1 MSVNDLSEFKYI
13 MSSIYTEIILDHY
26 QNPRNFGEIEDYTA
40 SAESANILCGDRL
53 KVFVKIKDNIIEDIK
68 FTGQGCAISIA
79 SASIITSFLKGKN
92 VVELKKINKDF
103 IISQL
108 KVDLGVNRIKCALLI
123 GEVISK
129 LKI

>member
-1 MSVNDLSEFKYI
+1 M
-13 MSSIYTEIILDHY
+13 SIYTEIILDHY
-26 QNPRNFGEIEDYTA
+26 QNPRNFGEMDDYTT
-40 SAESANILCGDRL
+40 SAESANIVCGDKL
-53 KVFVKIKDNIIEDIK
+53 KVFIKIKDKIIKDIK
-68 FTGQGCAISIA
+68 FIGQGCAISIA

-103 IISQL
+103 IINKL
-108 KVDLGVNRIKCALLI
+108 GVDLGVNRIKCALLI